1 MTFQPVVPLAG
12 YAGWTLLDRTLDRQL
27 ETFAKNPVNDRDIA
41 HFRENIGLIVS
52 AEELVSDY
60 QLLRVALGAFG
71 LQEDLP
77 NRAFIR
83 KVLEEGTTRDDAFV
97 NRLADKRYRE
107 FSEAFGFGE
116 VAVPKTLQRGFA
128 DDILTRFQRVEF
140 EVAVGEQN
148 QEMRLALT
156 LERQL
161 PEIAADIEGAEDL
174 DTAWLTIMGNPPLR
188 AAMETALGLPTSIG
202 AVDIDQQLAAFR
214 EKSQTVFG
222 TDDLR
227 DIVATEEGI
236 EGVIRNYLGR
246 AQLAGISNVASPGSI
261 AVTLLA
267 PLANR

>member
-1 MTFQPVVPLAG
+1 MTFQPIVPLTG
-12 YAGWTLLDRTLDRQL
+12 YAGWTLLNRTLDTQL
-27 ETFAKNPVNDRDIA
+27 ETFARNPVNDRDIA

-71 LQEDLP
+71 LQDDLP

-83 KVLEEGTTRDDAFV
+83 KALEEGTSSTDAFV

-116 VAVPKTLQRGFA
+116 AAIPKTLEPGFA
-128 DDILTRFQRVEF
+128 DDILARFERVEF

-148 QEMRLALT
+148 EEMRLALN
-156 LERQL
+156 LQRQL
-161 PEIAADIEGAEDL
+161 PELAADIESVEDI
-174 DTAWLTIMGNPPLR
+174 DTAWLSILGNPPLR
-188 AAMETALGLPTSIG
+188 AAMETALGLPSSIG
-202 AVDIDQQLAAFR
+202 AVDIDQQVEAFR
-214 EKSQTVFG
+214 EKSRTVLG

-227 DIVATEEGI
+227 DIVTEGGI
-236 EGVIRNYLGR
+236 ENVIQNYLGR
-246 AQLAGISNVASPGSI
+246 AQLATISNVASPGSI

-267 PLANR
+267 PLAG